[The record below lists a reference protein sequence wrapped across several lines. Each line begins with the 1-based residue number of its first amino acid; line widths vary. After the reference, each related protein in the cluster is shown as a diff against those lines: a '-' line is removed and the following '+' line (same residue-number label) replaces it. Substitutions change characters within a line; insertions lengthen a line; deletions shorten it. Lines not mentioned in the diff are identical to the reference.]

1 VNLSPARRAV
11 ESLVAAGVDFAVSV
25 PCGLLG
31 DLLDETRTEPRI
43 EHLPVTREEE
53 GIGLCA
59 GVALAGRVPCIMM
72 QNSGLGN
79 CLNAIAS
86 LTQTFKLP
94 LLMIIGY
101 RGDSVDPIVAQ
112 HAMGRATPGLLEVF
126 GIPTVFL
133 TDVSQIDEVGRLA
146 RLAASGQVV
155 ALVVHR
161 GVFGR

>member
-1 VNLSPARRAV
+1 MLLNVSPARHAV
-11 ESLVAAGVDFAVSV
+11 ELLVAAGIDFVVSV

-31 DLLDETRTEPRI
+31 DLLDETRTDPRM

-59 GVALAGRVPCIMM
+59 GAALAGRVPCIMM

-101 RGDSVDPIVAQ
+101 RGDPVDPIVAQ
-112 HAMGRATPGLLEVF
+112 HAMGQATRGLLEVM
-126 GIPTVFL
+126 GIPTVFM
-133 TDVSQIDEVGRLA
+133 TDV
-146 RLAASGQVV
+146 
-155 ALVVHR
+155 
-161 GVFGR
+161 